1 MKGVANRIL
10 SLVALTVLGAAT
22 ETNAS
27 VVRERAPT
35 YFSLATAGGLQNP
48 GIIVGFN
55 PQPDPP
61 GEPLPSLDLTNP
73 DHLVVTE
80 SYGTTFNFVL
90 SFLGLPGLLL
100 PAVQQPS
107 YDADISQWTTNFGFE
122 YGGKSFGVDLEFS
135 GPGSSITWDSFN
147 PQPDPPGDVA
157 SYTIGFAADASVGIQ
172 IQENGSNLSFSAV
185 PEPSTWAMMGLGF
198 AALGAFS
205 LRSRRSVRPA

>member
-1 MKGVANRIL
+1 MWVSIL
-10 SLVALTVLGAAT
+10 SL
-22 ETNAS
+22 
-27 VVRERAPT
+27 
-35 YFSLATAGGLQNP
+35 
-48 GIIVGFN
+48 I
-55 PQPDPP
+55 
-61 GEPLPSLDLTNP
+61 LPESPCRPSTSPNP

-122 YGGKSFGVDLEFS
+122 YGGKSFEVDLEFS